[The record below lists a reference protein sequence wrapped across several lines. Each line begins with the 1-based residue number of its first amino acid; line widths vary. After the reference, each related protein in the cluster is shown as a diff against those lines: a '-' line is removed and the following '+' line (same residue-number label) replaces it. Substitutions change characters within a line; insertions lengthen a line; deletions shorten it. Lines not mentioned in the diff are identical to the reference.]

1 MKSLEFGA
9 WPPVKSLDY
18 NGFYLPFAKFFFLL
32 IRFVMFSN
40 RCLSTRLG
48 CQLQVVSTRS
58 NYNPVI
64 ISPVWF
70 DYKSL
75 VLYMVNPVFI
85 TTRHGFIINRHNMEG
100 VISTQDWGYHLY
112 YKKVGKT
119 NNVIQCHRYDIF
131 HI

>member
-9 WPPVKSLDY
+9 WQPVKSLDY

-48 CQLQVVSTRS
+48 FQLQVVSTRS
-58 NYNPVI
+58 NYNPET

-70 DYKSL
+70 DYESP
-75 VLYMVNPVFI
+75 VLYMVKPVFI
-85 TTRHGFIINRHNMEG
+85 TTRYGFIINRHNMKG
-100 VISTQDWGYHLY
+100 VIITQDWGYHSY
-112 YKKVGKT
+112 YKSW
-119 NNVIQCHRYDIF
+119 
-131 HI
+131 